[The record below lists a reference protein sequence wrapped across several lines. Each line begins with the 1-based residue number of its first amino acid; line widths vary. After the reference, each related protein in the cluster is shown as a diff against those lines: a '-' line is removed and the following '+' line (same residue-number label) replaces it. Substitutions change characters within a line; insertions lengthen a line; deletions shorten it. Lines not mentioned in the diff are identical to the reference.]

1 MSTIQ
6 HNTCALRP
14 VRHCERNEVKRG
26 NPESLIDN
34 SPTHRRQRSW
44 VATACALA
52 MTCIGLSCLASG
64 SHAAPPSFDSIR
76 IAHSASDRYL
86 LDRNGE
92 PLQRIRV
99 NDKVRRGEWVK
110 LDGIS
115 PAMIDAVL
123 ASEDKRFFDHGG
135 VDWRAAASAALTNLR
150 SGELRRGAS
159 SISMQVAA
167 SFDSSL
173 ARANAGK
180 DARTY
185 TQKYEQAHAAWD
197 LERAWSKEQ
206 ILETYLNT
214 VYFRGEIQGIGAASE
229 QLFGKAAHGLDRVES
244 SILAA
249 LIRAP
254 QAPRATIERR
264 ACEVLRS
271 IENKADCAPIA
282 YAMDRWGS
290 VRNLR
295 DDSDSLAPH
304 VVKYVFPSPWGGG
317 TKGEGIS
324 TGRRDGSTNTL
335 SPTLPC
341 RAHSCKHA
349 LVVPAADRV
358 RSETPPTPPRWREQT
373 TLDRPLQLAARDAIR
388 KHLQVLAGRNAHDAA
403 VVVIDNATGEVLA
416 YVGSSGQLSE
426 AGDVDAARA
435 PRQAG
440 STLKPFIYGL
450 GIEKN
455 LFTAATLLDDS
466 PFSVDVGGGAYTP
479 QNYAHEYVGPVSVRT
494 ALASSLNV
502 PAIRALTL
510 VGVAP
515 THALLKRAGLT
526 TLVNDPDHYGYSLAL
541 GSADVSLI
549 ELTNAYRAIANGG
562 VVSGTRF
569 HRGSTPSPLE
579 GQAQSAQD
587 VALATVPRNARDVRQ
602 HTEGGGEGAR
612 SYTKSVTTQS
622 SPSPLI
628 PPPPGG
634 RGPRVFSEQT
644 AWLIAHMLSDRGARY
659 VTFGFDSP
667 LSLSHWSA
675 VKTGTSKDMRDN
687 WAIGFNTRV
696 TVGIWVGNAQ
706 GKPMHG
712 VTGVSGAG
720 PIWADM
726 MEAAAQRFG
735 AGAAPKAPASIV
747 KQRVE
752 FASNDSR
759 IEASRNEFFIRGTE
773 PALGAS
779 RITIAAREA
788 NSQGA
793 RIVSPTDG
801 AIIAIDP
808 DIPSDNQ
815 RITLASGDA
824 KQAGC
829 WEVNGEAIGCS
840 EKPITWSHVAFANG
854 AKNAVQNTAEIR
866 LLDDDG
872 VERDRVSIVLRTSL
886 KSPSLAARKSV
897 KSNNSVID

>member
-1 MSTIQ
+1 MFCHAKSRSSSVIPAKAGTQ
-6 HNTCALRP
+6 TENLLKNGHGCASRDLRF
-14 VRHCERNEVKRG
+14 
-26 NPESLIDN
+26 
-34 SPTHRRQRSW
+34 W
-44 VATACALA
+44 VPAFAGMTTSAVGVCVAFAATAPA
-52 MTCIGLSCLASG
+52 T
-64 SHAAPPSFDSIR
+64 PPSFDSIR
-76 IAHSASDRYL
+76 TAHTPSDRYL

-99 NDKVRRGEWVK
+99 DNKVRRSEWVK
-110 LDGIS
+110 LDDVS

-135 VDWRAAASAALTNLR
+135 VDWRAAASAAITNLR
-150 SGELRRGAS
+150 SGEVKRGAS

-167 SFDSSL
+167 GFDASL
-173 ARANAGK
+173 ARANSGK
-180 DARTY
+180 DARTMS
-185 TQKYEQAHAAWD
+185 QKIDQAQAAWE
-197 LERAWSKEQ
+197 LERAWSKQQ

-214 VYFRGEIQGIGAASE
+214 IFFRGELQGIGAASE

-254 QAPRATIERR
+254 QAPRASVERR
-264 ACEVLRS
+264 ACDVLRS
-271 IENKADCAPIA
+271 LESKADCAPIA

-295 DDSDSLAPH
+295 DDSESIAPH
-304 VVKYVFPSPWGGG
+304 VVNMLVPPPSRGRLGGG
-317 TKGEGIS
+317 WGSFELRS
-324 TGRRDGSTNTL
+324 TI
-335 SPTLPC
+335 
-341 RAHSCKHA
+341 
-349 LVVPAADRV
+349 DRH
-358 RSETPPTPPRWREQT
+358 
-373 TLDRPLQLAARDAIR
+373 LQLAARDAIR
-388 KHLQVLAGRNAHDAA
+388 KHLQMLAGRNAHDAA

-435 PRQAG
+435 LRQAG

-455 LFTAATLLDDS
+455 IFTAATLLDDS

-541 GSADVSLI
+541 GSADVNLI

-562 VVSGTRF
+562 SWSQTKFAVRDDPAPLRQAQETGANAR
-569 HRGSTPSPLE
+569 SPL
-579 GQAQSAQD
+579 S
-587 VALATVPRNARDVRQ
+587 TVRGELVEPRLPGTASFDKLRTNGEVR
-602 HTEGGGEGAR
+602 R
-612 SYTKSVTTQS
+612 
-622 SPSPLI
+622 I
-628 PPPPGG
+628 
-634 RGPRVFSEQT
+634 FSEQT
-644 AWLIAHMLSDRGARY
+644 AWLVANMLSDRGARY
-659 VTFGFDSP
+659 VTFGFDNP
-667 LSLSHWSA
+667 LALSHWAA

-696 TVGIWVGNAQ
+696 TVGVWVGNAR
-706 GKPMHG
+706 GLPMHG

-720 PIWADM
+720 PIWADV

-735 AGAAPKAPASIV
+735 AGAAPKAPASIA

-759 IEASRNEFFIRGTE
+759 IEASRSEFFIRGTE
-773 PALGAS
+773 PSLGAS

-808 DIPSDNQ
+808 DIPNDNQ
-815 RITLASGDA
+815 SITLASGDA

-829 WEVNGEAIGCS
+829 WEVNGESLGCS
-840 EKPITWSHVAFANG
+840 EKPITWSHVAFAEG
-854 AKNAVQNTAEIR
+854 TKNALQYTAEIR
-866 LLDDDG
+866 LLDSGG

-886 KSPSLAARKSV
+886 KSPLLAGRKSE
-897 KSNNSVID
+897 KQY

>member
-1 MSTIQ
+1 MRTVFDVLV
-6 HNTCALRP
+6 TRLCAVIPAKAGTQPRSLR
-14 VRHCERNEVKRG
+14 VAQTASSIVLL
-26 NPESLIDN
+26 SV
-34 SPTHRRQRSW
+34 W
-44 VATACALA
+44 VPAFAGMTACLA
-52 MTCIGLSCLASG
+52 ITLATSLAF
-64 SHAAPPSFDSIR
+64 AAPPTFDSIR
-76 IAHSASDRYL
+76 TAHSPSDRYL

-99 NDKVRRGEWVK
+99 DNKVRRSDWVK
-110 LDGIS
+110 LDDVS

-135 VDWRAAASAALTNLR
+135 VDWRAAASAAITNLR
-150 SGELRRGAS
+150 SGEVKRGAS

-167 SFDSSL
+167 SFDASL
-173 ARANAGK
+173 ARANSGK
-180 DARTY
+180 DARTMS
-185 TQKYEQAHAAWD
+185 QKIDQAQAAWE

-214 VYFRGEIQGIGAASE
+214 IYFRGELQGIGAASE

-254 QAPRATIERR
+254 QAPRASVERR

-271 IENKADCAPIA
+271 LENKADCAPIA
-282 YAMDRWGS
+282 YAIDRWGS

-295 DDSDSLAPH
+295 DDAESIAPH
-304 VVKYVFPSPWGGG
+304 VVKYL
-317 TKGEGIS
+317 
-324 TGRRDGSTNTL
+324 TL
-335 SPTLPC
+335 SPSRGAEFTAPSPS
-341 RAHSCKHA
+341 RGGRGWGWGST
-349 LVVPAADRV
+349 DNR
-358 RSETPPTPPRWREQT
+358 T
-373 TLDRPLQLAARDAIR
+373 TLDRPLQCAARDAIR

-403 VVVIDNATGEVLA
+403 VVVIDNTTGEVLA

-549 ELTNAYRAIANGG
+549 ELTNAYRAIASAG
-562 VVSGTRF
+562 VVSPARFDLCRESCRSGSAAINVTRTNPIP
-569 HRGSTPSPLE
+569 TPSSNL
-579 GQAQSAQD
+579 
-587 VALATVPRNARDVRQ
+587 T
-602 HTEGGGEGAR
+602 T
-612 SYTKSVTTQS
+612 SV
-622 SPSPLI
+622 SPL
-628 PPPPGG
+628 PLTG
-634 RGPRVFSEQT
+634 RELRGIAAPTERRIFSENT

-696 TVGIWVGNAQ
+696 TVGVWVGNAR
-706 GKPMHG
+706 GLPMHG

-720 PIWADM
+720 PIWADV
-726 MEAAAQRFG
+726 MEAAAARFG
-735 AGAAPKAPASIV
+735 AGAQPKAPSSIV

-752 FASNDSR
+752 FASNHSR
-759 IEASRNEFFIRGTE
+759 IEASRSEYFLRGTE
-773 PALGAS
+773 PTSGAS

-808 DIPSDNQ
+808 DIPNDNQ

-829 WEVNGEAIGCS
+829 WEVNGENLGCS
-840 EKPITWSHVAFANG
+840 ETPITWSHVSYAEG
-854 AKNAVQNTAEIR
+854 AKNAVQRSAEIR
-866 LLDDDG
+866 LLDHEG
-872 VERDRVSIVLRTSL
+872 IERDRVSIMLRKSL

-897 KSNNSVID
+897 KSDNSFVD